1 MNSAAKDSSGS
12 SGPARRCSG
21 PTGSLPWKRGTRP
34 GIAPLA
40 QAELLGPAEKIRAL
54 CQGVLRNRFYTEADW
69 RGEDYD
75 VPAFWL
81 GPRPYE

>member
-1 MNSAAKDSSGS
+1 LAVNLRDAAGSAVLSQ
-12 SGPARRCSG
+12 PE
-21 PTGSLPWKRGTRP
+21 L
-34 GIAPLA
+34 IAA
-40 QAELLGPAEKIRAL
+40 AEKVRAL
-54 CQGVLRNRFYTEADW
+54 CQGVLRNRYYVEADW